1 MEVQHACPGNDQ
13 KGNCSKDPAFRRLV
27 GTVTLQLREMGF
39 GRKLVYQSMKD
50 AGQHALVASVFTH
63 GGNRSDT
70 TPASDKRF
78 KQGTPDSRPMRAM
91 HRGTSSES
99 IDELA
104 EGKRSRAS
112 SGQLPPA
119 NQRAGSNRVGAPKH
133 ATPTDDLTCKSFL
146 KPTFYRRPPSSIA
159 PIFVA
164 MPAICSYYHRCTMAA
179 APFSHD
185 FATMLFSLPE
195 V

>member
-1 MEVQHACPGNDQ
+1 MFA
-13 KGNCSKDPAFRRLV
+13 
-27 GTVTLQLREMGF
+27 
-39 GRKLVYQSMKD
+39 SMLWIPPFSPM
-50 AGQHALVASVFTH
+50 A
-63 GGNRSDT
+63 T
-70 TPASDKRF
+70 TEERYHPASDRRF
-78 KQGTPDSRPMRAM
+78 KQGTPDRRPMRMM

-146 KPTFYRRPPSSIA
+146 KPTCYRRPPSSIA

-164 MPAICSYYHRCTMAA
+164 MPAICSYYHPPYHGCCAV
-179 APFSHD
+179 FSRLCHHVV
-185 FATMLFSLPE
+185 FVAGSIEPVFCRA
-195 V
+195 